1 MNTNDLI
8 DSLADGVRPV
18 APLPSPGRRAVAW
31 LMGGALYV
39 AAVIALMSRGASP
52 NAWTIGFWLP
62 QAAAVVAS
70 LLAVRAA
77 FASVVPGRQ
86 ARALVWAI
94 AAGGVWTASLFVTPG
109 TVDFAAVGAAR
120 HEWICVG
127 VTLLGGVPLMI
138 ALAVMLR
145 RGAALSPA
153 TTAALAA
160 VAVGLLANVAACW
173 SLPHGNDAVT
183 WVWHGGTIAAGAAA
197 FGALG
202 RRVFRWRGVQPE
214 R

>member
-1 MNTNDLI
+1 MNTNNLI

-18 APLPSPGRRAVAW
+18 APLPRPGRRAIVW
-31 LMGGALYV
+31 WVGGALYI
-39 AAVIALMSRGASP
+39 AALIALMSRGASP
-52 NAWTIGFWLP
+52 NAWTIAFWLP

-77 FASVVPGRQ
+77 FASVVPGMQ
-86 ARALVWAI
+86 ARALAWAI
-94 AAGGVWTASLFVTPG
+94 AAGGVWTASLLATPG
-109 TVDFAAVGAAR
+109 DVDFSAVGAAR

-138 ALAVMLR
+138 ALAAMLR
-145 RGAALSPA
+145 RGAPLSPA

-160 VAVGLLANVAACW
+160 LAVGLLANVAACW

-183 WVWHGGTIAAGAAA
+183 WVWHGGTIAIGAVVC
-197 FGALG
+197 GALG
-202 RRVFRWRGVQPE
+202 RRMFRWRSA
-214 R
+214 RR